1 MEKKLIIDSSHSE
14 IGFKV
19 KHLMI
24 STVRGNFTTFG
35 GSLNGEMNN
44 LSVNFTLD
52 TVSISTGNVD
62 RDSHLK
68 SPEFFDSEKYP
79 TISFVSSGYDVE
91 NKSVTG
97 DLTIKNITR
106 VVTLNSEYNGTS
118 VDPWGNRKHGFEF
131 SGKISRDDFDL
142 TWNAPLETGGVL
154 VSDDVTL
161 TIDLQTLEV
170 VTEAVGSEQ

>member
-1 MEKKLIIDSSHSE
+1 MEKNLIIDSVHSE
-14 IGFKV
+14 VGFKV

-24 STVRGNFTTFG
+24 STVRGNFTKFD
-35 GSLNGEMNN
+35 GSLKGEMDK

-52 TVSISTGNVD
+52 TNSINTSNLD
-62 RDSHLK
+62 RDNHLK

-79 TISFVSSGYDVE
+79 SISFVSNGYNVGDE
-91 NKSVTG
+91 SITG
-97 DLTIKNITR
+97 DLTIKGVTR
-106 VVTLNSEYNGTS
+106 VVTLSSEYNGTS

-170 VTEAVGSEQ
+170 VTETVESEQ

>member
-1 MEKKLIIDSSHSE
+1 MEKNLIIDSSHSE
-14 IGFKV
+14 VGFKV

-24 STVRGNFTTFG
+24 STVRGNFTKFD
-35 GSLNGEMNN
+35 GSLKGEMDK

-52 TVSISTGNVD
+52 TNSINTSNLD
-62 RDSHLK
+62 RDNHLK

-79 TISFVSSGYDVE
+79 SIEFVSTGYSVE
-91 NKSVTG
+91 DGSIIG
-97 DLTIKNITR
+97 DLTIKGVTR

-170 VTEAVGSEQ
+170 VPEAVESEQ

>member
-1 MEKKLIIDSSHSE
+1 MEKNLIIDSAHSE
-14 IGFKV
+14 VGFKV

-35 GSLNGEMNN
+35 GSLKGEMNN
-44 LSVNFTLD
+44 LSVNFTLNTD
-52 TVSISTGNVD
+52 SINTGNVD
-62 RDSHLK
+62 RDNHLK
-68 SPEFFDSEKYP
+68 SPEFFDSERYP
-79 TISFVSSGYDVE
+79 SITFVSNGYNIGDGSIV
-91 NKSVTG
+91 G
-97 DLTIKNITR
+97 DLTIKGVTR

-142 TWNAPLETGGVL
+142 TWNATLETGGVL

-161 TIDLQTLEV
+161 TIDLQVLEQV
-170 VTEAVGSEQ
+170 METVESEG

>member
-1 MEKKLIIDSSHSE
+1 MEKNLIIDSSHSE

-62 RDSHLK
+62 RDNHLK

-91 NKSVTG
+91 SKSVTG

-142 TWNAPLETGGVL
+142 TWNASLETGGVL
-154 VSDDVTL
+154 VSDEVTL

-170 VTEAVGSEQ
+170 VEEVVESEQ

>member
-1 MEKKLIIDSSHSE
+1 
-14 IGFKV
+14 
-19 KHLMI
+19 
-24 STVRGNFTTFG
+24 
-35 GSLNGEMNN
+35 
-44 LSVNFTLD
+44 
-52 TVSISTGNVD
+52 VSISTGNVD
-62 RDSHLK
+62 RDNHLR

-79 TISFVSSGYDVE
+79 TISFVSSGYNVE
-91 NKSVTG
+91 DKSVTG

-118 VDPWGNRKHGFEF
+118 VDPWGNRKYGFEF